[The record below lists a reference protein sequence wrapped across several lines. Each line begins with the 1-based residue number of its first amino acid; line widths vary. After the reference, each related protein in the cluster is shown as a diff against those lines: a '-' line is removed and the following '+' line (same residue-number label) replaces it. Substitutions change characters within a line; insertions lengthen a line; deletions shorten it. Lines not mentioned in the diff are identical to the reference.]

1 MNATAHSPQVGGDQL
16 EAVAAALADSTRRR
30 LLQLVRDVERS
41 AGELAAEFPDISRPA
56 VSQHLGVL
64 HAAGLVS
71 VRADGKRRM
80 YRARTEGLAPVS
92 QFVDDMW
99 SDRLLRLE
107 HAAEHAEHAEGTPG

>member
-1 MNATAHSPQVGGDQL
+1 MNATARRPTADRDQL
-16 EAVAAALADSTRRR
+16 DAVAAALADGTRRR

-56 VSQHLGVL
+56 VSQHLGAL
-64 HAAGLVS
+64 HAAGLVT

-80 YRARTEGLAPVS
+80 YRARTEGLVPVS

-99 SDRLLRLE
+99 SDRLLRLKHAVE
-107 HAAEHAEHAEGTPG
+107 HTEGTPR